1 MQDCFARKMADSAMI
16 DVAVLANER
25 TLLCWFSPPPH
36 SGNPRRAMP
45 KKVLK
50 LAGKEPEAL
59 HRSYAAH
66 FPAAQAIQAQ
76 TT

>member
-1 MQDCFARKMADSAMI
+1 MKEHFCAGF
-16 DVAVLANER
+16 
-25 TLLCWFSPPPH
+25 H
-36 SGNPRRAMP
+36 HRAAFGQP
-45 KKVLK
+45 ASRNAKKSFK